1 MKISILLPYKENFSP
16 IYPGAV
22 SLFLKD
28 TIPLSKFRKEILVYG
43 NTDYKTRL
51 LKNYKNL
58 VFKRYFFKSSSNSY
72 LNKFIEDQN
81 TIKSKLIEIHNRPN
95 YVNTIYKKNKNIV
108 LYFHNDPLKM
118 KKSST
123 INDRI
128 DLLKK
133 TLMVIFNSKW
143 TLNQFIKGINKKFYK
158 NKLKVIHQST
168 NKKKINF
175 KNKKKIIIFVGRLN
189 KSKGYDIFGNAV
201 IKILNKYPDWKAIAI
216 GDEPRE
222 KIIFNHKRF
231 KNLGFQN
238 NSKVTSWFKKSD
250 ISVVCSRINE
260 PFGRTALE
268 ASSAGCAV
276 IITNR
281 GGLPEASSSA
291 LKISNLT
298 VKNLQKK
305 IEKLINNENYKK
317 NLQKKIYKNFKLTN
331 ELASEKIDKYRIN
344 IIKF

>member
-28 TIPLSKFRKEILVYG
+28 TIPLSKFKNDILVYG
-43 NTDYKTRL
+43 NTNYKTKL

-58 VFKRYFFKSSSNSY
+58 EFKKYFFKSSSNSY
-72 LNKFIEDQN
+72 LNKFIENEDI
-81 TIKSKLIEIHNRPN
+81 IKSRIIEIHNRPN
-95 YVNTIYKKNKNIV
+95 YVDKIYKKNKNIV

-118 KKSST
+118 KNSIS

-128 DLLKK
+128 NLLKK
-133 TLMVIFNSKW
+133 TLIIIFNSNW
-143 TLNQFIKGINKKFYK
+143 TLNQFIKGIKKKYYN

-201 IKILNKYPDWKAIAI
+201 VKILNKYPDWKAVAI
-216 GDEPRE
+216 GDEHRE
-222 KIIFNHKRF
+222 RIIFNHKRF
-231 KNLGFQN
+231 ENLGFQN
-238 NSKVTSWFKKSD
+238 NSKVTGWFKKSD

-291 LKISNLT
+291 IKIKNLSIS
-298 VKNLQKK
+298 NLQKK
-305 IEKLINNENYKK
+305 IEKLINNEVYKK
-317 NLQKKIYKNFKLTN
+317 DLQKKIYKNFKLTN
-331 ELASEKIDKYRIN
+331 QLAAKKIDEYRIK
-344 IIKF
+344 IIKS

>member
-28 TIPLSKFRKEILVYG
+28 TIPLSKFNKEILVYG
-43 NTDYKTRL
+43 NTNYKTRL

-58 VFKRYFFKSSSNSY
+58 EFKKYFFKSSSKSY
-72 LNKFIEDQN
+72 LKKFIDNEN
-81 TIKSKLIEIHNRPN
+81 IIKSKLIEIHNRPN

-118 KKSST
+118 KNST
-123 INDRI
+123 TITDRI
-128 DLLKK
+128 NLLKK
-133 TLMVIFNSKW
+133 TLIIIFNSKW
-143 TLNQFIKGINKKFYK
+143 TLNQFIKGIKKKYYK

-168 NKKKINF
+168 NQKKINF

-201 IKILNKYPDWKAIAI
+201 IKILNKYPAWKAIAI

-222 KIIFNHKRF
+222 RIIFNHKRF
-231 KNLGFQN
+231 RNLGFQN

-276 IITNR
+276 IITKR

-291 LKISNLT
+291 LKIRNLSI
-298 VKNLQKK
+298 KNLQKT
-305 IEKLINNENYKK
+305 IEKLINNEGYKK
-317 NLQKKIYKNFKLTN
+317 NLQKKIYKNLNLTN
-331 ELASEKIDKYRIN
+331 KLAADKIDKYRIKLLN
-344 IIKF
+344 P

>member
-16 IYPGAV
+16 MYPGAV

-28 TIPLSKFRKEILVYG
+28 TIPLSKFKKEILVYG
-43 NTDYKTRL
+43 NTNFKTKL

-58 VFKRYFFKSSSNSY
+58 EFKRFFFKSSSKSY
-72 LNKFIEDQN
+72 LKKFIEEESI
-81 TIKSKLIEIHNRPN
+81 IKSQLVEIHNRPN

-118 KKSST
+118 KNST
-123 INDRI
+123 SINDRI
-128 DLLKK
+128 ELLKK
-133 TLMVIFNSKW
+133 TLIVIFNSKW
-143 TLNQFIKGINKKFYK
+143 TLSQFTKGLKKKIYK

-201 IKILNKYPDWKAIAI
+201 TKILNKYPDWKAIVI

-222 KIIFNHKRF
+222 RIIFNHNRF

-260 PFGRTALE
+260 PFGRVALE

-281 GGLPEASSSA
+281 GGLSEASSSS
-291 LKISNLT
+291 LKIKNLSI
-298 VKNLQKK
+298 KNLQKK
-305 IEKLINNENYKK
+305 N
-317 NLQKKIYKNFKLTN
+317 
-331 ELASEKIDKYRIN
+331 
-344 IIKF
+344 

>member
-16 IYPGAV
+16 KYPGAV

-28 TIPLSKFRKEILVYG
+28 TIPLSKFKKEILVYG
-43 NTDYKTRL
+43 NTNFKTRL

-58 VFKRYFFKSSSNSY
+58 EFKRYFFKSSSNSY
-72 LNKFIEDQN
+72 LKKFIEDEN
-81 TIKSKLIEIHNRPN
+81 IIKSQLVEIHNRPN

-118 KKSST
+118 KNST
-123 INDRI
+123 SINDRI

-133 TLMVIFNSKW
+133 TLIVIFNSKW
-143 TLNQFIKGINKKFYK
+143 TLNQFTKGIKKKFYK

-201 IKILNKYPDWKAIAI
+201 TNILNKYPDWKAIAI

-222 KIIFNHKRF
+222 RIIFNHERF

-238 NSKVTSWFKKSD
+238 NSKVNNWLKKSD

-260 PFGRTALE
+260 PFGRVALE

-281 GGLPEASSSA
+281 GGLAEASSFA
-291 LKISNLT
+291 IKIKNLSI
-298 VKNLQKK
+298 KNLQKK
-305 IEKLINNENYKK
+305 IEKLINDENYKK
-317 NLQKKIYKNFKLTN
+317 DLQKKIYKNFKLTN
-331 ELASEKIDKYRIN
+331 ELASKKIDKYRIKF
-344 IIKF
+344 IKS